1 MFRVSVILVAAGSG
15 TRMGGVPKQFLHL
28 GSMTVVEHSIH
39 TFAQIPSVAEIIV
52 VTKEEEIS
60 RMKSLL
66 DEYNEVIPIKVTA
79 GGSTRQESVARGV
92 EACGQEIT
100 HVAIHDAAR
109 PLVRRRD
116 VEHVFA
122 DALEYRAATLGVV
135 SKDTIKVVHHWII
148 DETPQRS
155 TLYLT
160 QTPQVFE
167 IALYR
172 RAMKFA
178 ALHEFDFTD
187 DCQLVEAIGVPVHMT
202 PGDYRNMKLTTP
214 EDIAVAR
221 ALLEEEERKSSRMRI
236 GHGYDVHRL
245 VEGRKLILGGVE
257 ISHTV
262 GLLGHSDADVLVHAV
277 MDALLG
283 AAALGDI
290 GQHFPDTD
298 PAFAGADSIK
308 LLEYVCALLAK
319 QGYHVGNIDATII
332 AQKPKLA
339 EFLPQMREK
348 IATAC
353 KVGLDA
359 VNIKATTEEKL
370 GFTGEERGIAAHAI
384 VLIES

>member
-92 EACGQEIT
+92 ETCGQEIT

-109 PLVRRRD
+109 PLVRRKD

-135 SKDTIKVVHHWII
+135 SKDTIKVVHHGII

-221 ALLEEEERKSSRMRI
+221 ALLEEEERKLSRMRI